1 MTPDFVLHGISHANL
16 MLYAAAIPPID
27 TSGKSTGNKDD
38 NEERNLED
46 LDWGG
51 AIDCNNPNNF
61 IDLDLPEEE

>member
-1 MTPDFVLHGISHANL
+1 

-27 TSGKSTGNKDD
+27 TCGKSPGSKDD
-38 NEERNLED
+38 EDEERNLED

-51 AIDCNNPNNF
+51 VLDCNNPDNF